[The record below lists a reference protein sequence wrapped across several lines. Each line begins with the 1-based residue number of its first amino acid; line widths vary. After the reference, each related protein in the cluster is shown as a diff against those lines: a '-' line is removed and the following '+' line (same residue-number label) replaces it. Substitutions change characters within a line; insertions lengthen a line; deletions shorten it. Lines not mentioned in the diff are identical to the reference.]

1 MNNFFEFSL
10 VKLMIGLIVISIVIA
25 CFSPI
30 ISKKLGLSDKSYW
43 DKTYVQYEEINI
55 GENK

>member
-1 MNNFFEFSL
+1 MNE
-10 VKLMIGLIVISIVIA
+10 KLKISITLGAIIISILVA
-25 CFSPI
+25 FFSPI
-30 ISKKLGLSDKSYW
+30 ISKKLGLVDKSYW

>member
-1 MNNFFEFSL
+1 MLNKLGISFTLGVIVVSIIVAALSPL
-10 VKLMIGLIVISIVIA
+10 V
-25 CFSPI
+25 
-30 ISKKLGLSDKSYW
+30 SKKLGLVDKSYW